1 MFLSMVGIDQI
12 TIEGLK
18 VAGGAAAI
26 ILLFWRIL
34 DEFGSYLRI
43 SLKVDVSEN
52 SITALTTVENKGY
65 RSKDLSYAFLL
76 ISPEI
81 ESPVDT
87 ANAILKANGYNYRPV
102 DTNGFE
108 FFRQLNIFNPLYDN
122 DRVLIP
128 LSYYYSENI
137 RISDEMLTY
146 RALIDRTHLQ
156 NGAPYSVRFYIFGKN
171 IFGLNR
177 LPRSVHDCFVL

>member
-65 RSKDLSYAFLL
+65 RSKDLSYVF
-76 ISPEI
+76 
-81 ESPVDT
+81 
-87 ANAILKANGYNYRPV
+87 ANPILTRLFKGTP
-102 DTNGFE
+102 
-108 FFRQLNIFNPLYDN
+108 
-122 DRVLIP
+122 
-128 LSYYYSENI
+128 I
-137 RISDEMLTY
+137 R
-146 RALIDRTHLQ
+146 
-156 NGAPYSVRFYIFGKN
+156 F
-171 IFGLNR
+171 
-177 LPRSVHDCFVL
+177 